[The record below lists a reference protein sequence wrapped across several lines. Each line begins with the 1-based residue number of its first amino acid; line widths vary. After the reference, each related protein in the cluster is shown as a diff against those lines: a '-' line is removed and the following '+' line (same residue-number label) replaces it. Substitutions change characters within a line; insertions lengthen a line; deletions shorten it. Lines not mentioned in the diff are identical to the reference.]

1 MEGVRDIKRRIRGV
15 TNMQQITR
23 AMKMVAASRL
33 RQAQEK
39 AVESRPYAQQIKA
52 VMERLLQAQPDYDEN
67 ELIVKRP
74 VEKVLYVL
82 ITADRGLCGGYNA
95 NLNRTM
101 QGILK
106 KETHSCSLMTVGRR
120 GRDFFRRQGKDIV
133 AEFMNLGDSP
143 SYEQAAV
150 IAEEF
155 VRLYTSGAVDKVCLV
170 YSRFV
175 TVLSQVPTTLCLLP
189 IEPED
194 PSLADYPE
202 DHWTQA
208 TIHREGYRETPRGLA
223 DDQEGKMKSQPLDN
237 YIFEP
242 SPHDI
247 LEAILPLYLNK
258 LVYSALLESK
268 ASEQGAKMTAMEAA
282 TENAKG
288 MIDKYTLAMNR
299 ARQAAITKEIS
310 EIVGGAAALE

>member
-1 MEGVRDIKRRIRGV
+1 
-15 TNMQQITR
+15 
-23 AMKMVAASRL
+23 MKMVAASRL

-39 AVESRPYAQQIKA
+39 AVESRPYTQQIKA
-52 VMERLLQAQPDYDEN
+52 VMERLLQAQPEDAEN
-67 ELIVKRP
+67 ALIVKRP
-74 VEKVLYVL
+74 VEKILYVL

-95 NLNRTM
+95 NLQRTM
-101 QGILK
+101 QTILK
-106 KETHSCSLMTVGRR
+106 KETHTCSLITVGRR
-120 GRDFFRRQGKDIV
+120 GRDFFRRQGADIV

-143 SYEQAAV
+143 SYDHAAV
-150 IAEEF
+150 VAEQI
-155 VRLYTSGAVDKVCLV
+155 VHLYTSGVVDKVCLV

-175 TVLSQVPTTLCLLP
+175 SVLSQVPTMLCLLP
-189 IEPED
+189 IEPD
-194 PSLADYPE
+194 DDSLTGYAD

-208 TIHREGYRETPRGLA
+208 SIHREGFRETPRGQAA
-223 DDQEGKMKSQPLDN
+223 DAQEGQKVSHPIDN

-242 SPHDI
+242 SAHAI
-247 LEAILPLYLNK
+247 LETLLPLYLNK

-268 ASEQGAKMTAMEAA
+268 ASEQGAKMTAMDAA